1 MGSGAG
7 MAVVG
12 VILLGV
18 GQSKATALQ
27 DDLDRAQTPGPGVL
41 LYPGLKQAEVADR
54 ASSADTF
61 TGVGGALFGV
71 GLAAAAIGGVLLL
84 RGGSSSRASD
94 RLSFG
99 VAPLSERGDGGMV
112 WLRGVFGG
120 P

>member
-1 MGSGAG
+1 

-27 DDLDRAQTPGPGVL
+27 EDLDGAQTAGPGVL

-99 VAPLSERGDGGMV
+99 VAPVSDRGDGGMV
-112 WLRGVFGG
+112 WLRGTFGG
-120 P
+120 L